1 MSDRNTGYQFVSTDT
16 EEVEALLISIY
27 EKITGVS
34 VKPASPE
41 KLFIQFVAAVVI
53 QERGLN
59 NYTGNQNIPSR
70 AEGEN
75 LDALAELFYVTQRPA
90 AQAAVCTER
99 FHISEAQTSAV
110 LIPAGTRVTD
120 SSGTLTWETVADAYV
135 EIGTT
140 YADVQIRC
148 QTAGA
153 VGNGYAAGQIN
164 TFVDLFDYCDTCENL
179 TASDDG
185 ADEATD
191 DEFYELMRASQDAFS
206 TAGAKGGYIYFAK
219 QVSTEIADVV
229 ANSPSAGA
237 VDLYVLMNDGTIA
250 STELK
255 NAVLAACNDDAVRP
269 LTDQVSV
276 KDPQTSKYNITFTYY
291 VPKDSALSSAE
302 IQTAVD
308 SAVSEYVSWQCGK
321 LGRDINPSVLIGKL
335 MQTGIKRVD
344 LTSPAFTVLRDGSDD
359 TVPQVAAVGTITATN
374 GGYEDE

>member
-16 EEVEALLISIY
+16 EEIEALLISIY
-27 EKITGVS
+27 EKITGIS

-135 EIGTT
+135 EIGAT

-148 QTAGA
+148 QTTGA

-164 TFVDLFDYCDTCENL
+164 TFVDLFDYCDSCENL

-255 NAVLAACNDDAVRP
+255 NAVLAACNDDTVRP

-276 KDPQTSKYNITFTYY
+276 KDPQTASYDIAFTYY

-302 IQTAVD
+302 IQAAVD
-308 SAVSEYVSWQCGK
+308 SAVSEYVAWQCGK

>member
-1 MSDRNTGYQFVSTDT
+1 MSERNTEYQFVSTDT
-16 EEVEALLISIY
+16 ETVEALLISIY

-99 FHISEAQTSAV
+99 FHISEAQTTAI

-120 SSGTLTWETVADAYV
+120 ASGTLTWETVADAYV
-135 EIGTT
+135 SIGAT
-140 YADVQIRC
+140 YADV
-148 QTAGA
+148 
-153 VGNGYAAGQIN
+153 QIN
-164 TFVDLFDYCDTCENL
+164 TFVDLFDYCESCENL

-191 DEFYELMRASQDAFS
+191 DEFYELMRASQDAYS
-206 TAGAKGGYIYFAK
+206 CAGAKGGYIYFAK

-229 ANSPSAGA
+229 ANSPSDGA
-237 VDLYVLMNDGTIA
+237 VDLYVLMDDGTIA
-250 STELK
+250 TTEIK
-255 NAVLAACNDDAVRP
+255 NAVLAACNDDTVRP
-269 LTDQVSV
+269 LTDKVSV
-276 KDPQTSKYNITFTYY
+276 KNPQKVSYNITFTYY
-291 VPKDSALSSAE
+291 VPKDSALSSTE
-302 IQTAVD
+302 IKAAVD
-308 SAVSEYVSWQCGK
+308 EAVTEFVSWQCGK

-335 MQTGIKRVD
+335 MQTGIKRVA
-344 LTSPAFTVLRDGSDD
+344 LTSPVFTTLRDGSDD
-359 TVPQVAAVGTITATN
+359 TTPQVAAVGTITATN